1 MWNSCLLHESDTG
14 VILVHCSQQRGLR
27 MSLYLV
33 IGRCMMSV
41 LERGSQGLLLSLR
54 LSPPTAPVTC
64 PPGNKR
70 TPAEPCLL
78 SHLLLFFPLR
88 VPSGRSYPS
97 CHCAS
102 CSLRPS
108 AN

>member
-54 LSPPTAPVTC
+54 LSPADSPSHVSTGEQTHTSTALSPQPLASVLS
-64 PPGNKR
+64 
-70 TPAEPCLL
+70 PACSQRQVIPLL
-78 SHLLLFFPLR
+78 SLRLLLT
-88 VPSGRSYPS
+88 
-97 CHCAS
+97 A
-102 CSLRPS
+102 SLR
-108 AN
+108 